1 MTRLPG
7 ADAAPESLGVDLRK
21 ISAHLLDP
29 THPQNGGKARFL
41 QDHGFDAETRAA
53 SLAGHPQRHPVANE
67 QTSPHG
73 RKFVVH
79 CALAS
84 PDGRDPC
91 ITSVW
96 IIDAGDDRPRLVTA
110 YPKGA

>member
-7 ADAAPESLGVDLRK
+7 ADKALVDPRK
-21 ISAHLLDP
+21 ISAYLLEA
-29 THPQNGGKARFL
+29 THPQNGGKARFFL
-41 QDHGFDAETRAA
+41 EHGFDAETLAA
-53 SLAGHPQRHPVANE
+53 SLAGHPVRHPVASQ

-73 RKFVVH
+73 RKFVVI

-96 IIDAGDDRPRLVTA
+96 IIDADAEQPRLVTA
-110 YPKGA
+110 YPRVA

>member
-7 ADAAPESLGVDLRK
+7 ADAALVDARK
-21 ISAHLLDP
+21 VSAYLLDA
-29 THPQNGGKARFL
+29 THPQNGGKARFFH
-41 QDHGFDAETRAA
+41 DHGFDADTLAA
-53 SLAGHPQRHPVANE
+53 SLAQHPIRHPVAAE
-67 QTSPHG
+67 QANAHG
-73 RKFVVH
+73 HKFVVH

-96 IIDAGDDRPRLVTA
+96 IIDAGAQQPRLVTA
-110 YPKGA
+110 YPHEP

>member
-7 ADAAPESLGVDLRK
+7 AETAFVDPRK
-21 ISAHLLDP
+21 ISAYLLDA
-29 THPQNGGKARFL
+29 THPQNGGKARFFRE
-41 QDHGFDAETRAA
+41 HGFNAETLAA
-53 SLAGHPQRHPVANE
+53 SLAGHPMRHPVSSQ

-110 YPKGA
+110 YPRGE

>member
-7 ADAAPESLGVDLRK
+7 AEVAFVDLRK
-21 ISAHLLDP
+21 ISAYLLDP
-29 THPQNGGKARFL
+29 AHPQNGGKGRFFR
-41 QDHGFDAETRAA
+41 DHGFDAETLAA
-53 SLAGHPQRHPVANE
+53 SLAAHPLRHPIASQ

-96 IIDAGDDRPRLVTA
+96 IIDAGAQPPRLVTV
-110 YPKGA
+110 YPRTV

>member
-7 ADAAPESLGVDLRK
+7 AEAAFVDPRK
-21 ISAHLLDP
+21 ISAYLLNAA
-29 THPQNGGKARFL
+29 HQQNGGKARFFH
-41 QDHGFDAETRAA
+41 DHGFNAETLAA
-53 SLAGHPQRHPVANE
+53 SLAQHPQRHPVAQKQAN
-67 QTSPHG
+67 PHG

-79 CALAS
+79 CALTS

-96 IIDAGDDRPRLVTA
+96 IIDASDDRPRLVTA
-110 YPKGA
+110 YPRGG